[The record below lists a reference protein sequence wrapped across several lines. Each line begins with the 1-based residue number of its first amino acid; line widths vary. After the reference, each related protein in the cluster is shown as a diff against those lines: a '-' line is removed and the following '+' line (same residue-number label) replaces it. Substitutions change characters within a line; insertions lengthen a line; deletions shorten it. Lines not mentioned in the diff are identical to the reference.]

1 MWGMSCENRQQIP
14 PERAQQGCMLRL
26 TAPHNPKV
34 VGSNPAPATKESQ
47 ELPCG
52 VPEIFRY
59 RVEFGPRQGR
69 WRSGPAFAGSPPLPH
84 HRKSPQSFSAPG
96 WFFPFLSV
104 QAWDCFKHPGGQKA
118 LWTGRAALPSRP
130 SSGGDG
136 DLDDPVHPVF
146 KNPVRLFHL

>member
-118 LWTGRAALPSRP
+118 FWTGSAALRSRP

-136 DLDDPVHPVF
+136 DLDDPVQPVF

>member
-1 MWGMSCENRQQIP
+1 
-14 PERAQQGCMLRL
+14 MLRGRNRRASL
-26 TAPHNPKV
+26 DFFLWPKSGSL
-34 VGSNPAPATKESQ
+34 VGGASKVSTPSKESQ

-59 RVEFGPRQGR
+59 RVEFGPRPGR
-69 WRSGPAFAGSPPLPH
+69 CRPAPAFAGSPPLPH
-84 HRKSPQSFSAPG
+84 HRKPPQSFLAPG

-118 LWTGRAALPSRP
+118 LWTGSAALRSRP

-136 DLDDPVHPVF
+136 DLDDPVQPVF